1 MRREFRYVLPL
12 VLVLVNS
19 VTQVPAQDV
28 DFKASAPS
36 VVATGEPFEVV
47 YTLNARPEQF
57 RQPEFSPFEL
67 LGGPSTSTSTSVQM
81 IGTQIRQNITV
92 SYTYYLRANSTGKFE
107 IPPAQATIKG
117 KNFSS
122 NALSIEV
129 VKGSTPASQPQQGA
143 QSPSGEEAESI
154 KGGKDLFAAFLVD
167 KRNVYLGE
175 PVIVTLK
182 VYDRM
187 GLSRLAPPKLPALQ
201 GFYKND
207 IPTPELRQ
215 LTRENVNG
223 QIYNTGVIARFI
235 LYPQKTGDLTIG
247 SVEFNGAVQRT
258 VTRRSRS
265 WFDFDFDFPTIQEQ
279 PVTFRSEPVTIHVK
293 PLPPGQ
299 PANFSGTVG
308 DLSMAA
314 SIDKPELNTN
324 DALTLKIKLTGKAN
338 MKMIN
343 PPVVSFP
350 ADFDAYPPKAN
361 VQEEYTTEGTT
372 GSVTFEYIAIP
383 RHPGTFT
390 IPPVSFSYFS
400 PRSNEYKT
408 LASQPFSVTVNKG
421 REDTTITVVS
431 GLSREDVRLLNQ
443 DIRYIKRNI
452 PDWKNKQLLLDS
464 HLFILWYV
472 APLVLFA
479 LLIGIR
485 RKTIRERA
493 DAARMRHKRAARL
506 AAKRLRKAE
515 KAMKNQQQDEFYE
528 EILKA
533 IWGYL
538 SDKLMIPLANLSRD
552 NAWQALSERGISGEL
567 KEQLGKI
574 IDTCELARFAPA
586 GTLPSMKETYENAVV
601 LMEKIDQ
608 NLK

>member
-143 QSPSGEEAESI
+143 RSPSGEEAESI

>member
-1 MRREFRYVLPL
+1 MIRKFRFGLPL
-12 VLVLVNS
+12 LMALMS
-19 VTQVPAQDV
+19 VALPIGAQEI
-28 DFKASAPS
+28 DFKASGPT

-47 YTLNARPEQF
+47 YTLNARPDQF
-57 RQPEFSPFEL
+57 KQPDFSPFEL

-81 IGTQIRQNITV
+81 IGTQIKQNVTV

-117 KNFSS
+117 KNYVS
-122 NALSIEV
+122 NALSVEV
-129 VKGSTPASQPQQGA
+129 VKGSAPASQT
-143 QSPSGEEAESI
+143 QSGTGSSSGEEQESI

-167 KRNVYLGE
+167 KHTVYLGE

-182 VYDRM
+182 IYDRM

-265 WFDFDFDFPTIQEQ
+265 WFDLDFDFPTVQEQ
-279 PVTFRSEPVTIHVK
+279 PVTFRSEPVTIRVK

-308 DLSMAA
+308 DLSMTA

-324 DALTLKIKLTGKAN
+324 DALTLRIKLTGKAN

-350 ADFDAYPPKAN
+350 ADFDTYAPKTN
-361 VQEEYTTEGTT
+361 VQEEYSTEGTT
-372 GSVTFEYIAIP
+372 GTVTFEYVAIP
-383 RHPGTFT
+383 RHPGNFT

-400 PRSNEYKT
+400 IQSNEYKT
-408 LASQPFSVTVNKG
+408 LSSKSFTVNVNKG

-443 DIRYIKRNI
+443 DIRYIKRTLPEWN
-452 PDWKNKQLLLDS
+452 DKKLFLDS
-464 HLFILWYV
+464 KLFILWYII
-472 APLVLFA
+472 PLVLFTTV
-479 LLIGIR
+479 IFVR

-493 DAARMRHKRAARL
+493 DVARMRHKRAARL
-506 AAKRLRKAE
+506 AGKRLKKAE
-515 KAMKNQQQDEFYE
+515 KAMKNQQKDEFYE

-533 IWGYL
+533 VWGYL

-552 NAWQALSERGISGEL
+552 NAWQALTERGISDEV

-574 IDTCELARFAPA
+574 IDTCEFARFAPS
-586 GTLPSMKETYENAVV
+586 GTLPSMKETYDNTVV

>member
-167 KRNVYLGE
+167 KRTVYLGE

>member
-1 MRREFRYVLPL
+1 MKREFRYGLILILML
-12 VLVLVNS
+12 VTYAV
-19 VTQVPAQDV
+19 QVPAQDV
-28 DFKASAPS
+28 DFKASAPP

-47 YTLNARPEQF
+47 YTLNARPDQF
-57 RQPEFSPFEL
+57 RQPDFSPFEL

-81 IGTQIRQNITV
+81 IGSQIRQNVTV

-117 KNFSS
+117 KGFSS
-122 NALSIEV
+122 NSLSIEV
-129 VKGSTPASQPQQGA
+129 VKGTAPAPQSQQGA
-143 QSPSGEEAESI
+143 QSSSGEETESI

-167 KRNVYLGE
+167 KRTVYLGE

-182 VYDRM
+182 IYDRM

-235 LYPQKTGDLTIG
+235 LYPQKTGELTIG

-279 PVTFRSEPVTIHVK
+279 PVTFRSDPVTINVK
-293 PLPPGQ
+293 PLPSGQ
-299 PANFSGTVG
+299 PANFNGTVG

-314 SIDKPELNTN
+314 SIDKSELNTN

-372 GSVTFEYIAIP
+372 GSVTFEYVAIP
-383 RHPGTFT
+383 RHPGIFT
-390 IPPVSFSYFS
+390 IPPISFSYFS

-408 LASQPFSVTVNKG
+408 LSSPSFKVTVNKG
-421 REDTTITVVS
+421 REDTTVTVIS

-452 PDWKNKQLLLDS
+452 PEWKEKQLLLDNK
-464 HLFILWYV
+464 LFVLWYV
-472 APLVLFA
+472 VPLLLFVG
-479 LLIGIR
+479 LISIR

-493 DAARMRHKRAARL
+493 DIARMRHKRAARL
-506 AAKRLRKAE
+506 ARKRLRKAE
-515 KAMKNQQQDEFYE
+515 KAMKNEQSDEFYE

-538 SDKLMIPLANLSRD
+538 SDKLMIPIANLSRD
-552 NAWQALSERGISGEL
+552 NAWQSLSERGISDEL

-574 IDTCELARFAPA
+574 IDTCEFARYAPA
-586 GTLPSMKETYENAVV
+586 GTLPSMKETYDTAVE

>member
-122 NALSIEV
+122 NSLSIEV

-154 KGGKDLFAAFLVD
+154 KGGKDLFGAFLVD

>member
-143 QSPSGEEAESI
+143 RSPSGEEAESI

-324 DALTLKIKLTGKAN
+324 DALTLNIKLTGKAN

-390 IPPVSFSYFS
+390 IPPVSFSFFS

>member
-19 VTQVPAQDV
+19 VTKVPAQDV

-143 QSPSGEEAESI
+143 RSPSGEEAESI
-154 KGGKDLFAAFLVD
+154 KGGKDLFGAFLVD

>member
-143 QSPSGEEAESI
+143 RSPSGEEAESI

-167 KRNVYLGE
+167 KRNVYLRE

>member
-122 NALSIEV
+122 NSLSIEV

-154 KGGKDLFAAFLVD
+154 KGGKDLFGAFLVD

-279 PVTFRSEPVTIHVK
+279 PITFRSEPVTIHVK

>member
-122 NALSIEV
+122 NSLSIEV
-129 VKGSTPASQPQQGA
+129 VKGSTPASQSQQGV

-167 KRNVYLGE
+167 KRTVYLGE
-175 PVIVTLK
+175 PLIVTLK
-182 VYDRM
+182 IYDRM

-215 LTRENVNG
+215 LSRENVNG

-279 PVTFRSEPVTIHVK
+279 PVTFRSEPVTIRVK

-479 LLIGIR
+479 LLIGFR

-574 IDTCELARFAPA
+574 LDTCELARFAPA